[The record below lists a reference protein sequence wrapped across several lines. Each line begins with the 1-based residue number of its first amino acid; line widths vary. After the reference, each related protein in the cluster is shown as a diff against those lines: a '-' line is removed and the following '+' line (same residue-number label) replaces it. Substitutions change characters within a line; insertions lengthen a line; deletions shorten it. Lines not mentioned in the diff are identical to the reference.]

1 MEKFEKIYNKIINL
15 IRSFPPLSL
24 SLLVSCM
31 GTVLSPLI
39 TEITCQPLPQVRDG
53 VVKPLIC
60 TAKEVSFGT
69 ICQVE
74 CLSGYSLVGPE
85 RKQCTPEGMWAPES
99 FGEMSR
105 CEGMQIE

>member
-1 MEKFEKIYNKIINL
+1 MYRHCHF
-15 IRSFPPLSL
+15 
-24 SLLVSCM
+24 
-31 GTVLSPLI
+31 PLI

-105 CEGMQIE
+105 CEGTQVEFAAID